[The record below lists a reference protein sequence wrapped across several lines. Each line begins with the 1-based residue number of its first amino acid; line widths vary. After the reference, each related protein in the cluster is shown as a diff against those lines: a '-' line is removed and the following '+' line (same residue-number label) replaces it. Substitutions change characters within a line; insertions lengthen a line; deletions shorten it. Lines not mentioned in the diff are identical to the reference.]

1 MWWYM
6 ALKAGHIMAI
16 ISWMAGLFYLPRL
29 FVYHAMAAPNGEAWQ
44 TFKVMER
51 KLLNQITTP
60 AMIAS
65 WVFGGAIV
73 LLPPG
78 WVPDE
83 SGGELI
89 EEYWYLAKLGL
100 VILLT
105 IYHFILVYYV
115 RVFARDE
122 NVRSHVYYRFL
133 NEVPTVIMIGVIIL
147 VVFHPF

>member
-1 MWWYM
+1 MFYL

-16 ISWMAGLFYLPRL
+16 IAWMAGLFYLPRL
-29 FVYHAMAAPNGEAWQ
+29 FVYHAMATPNGEAWE
-44 TFKVMER
+44 TFKGMER
-51 KLLNQITTP
+51 RLLNQIATP

-65 WVFGGAIV
+65 WVLGGAIV
-73 LLPPG
+73 LLPPSWAPPETG
-78 WVPDE
+78 T
-83 SGGELI
+83 ELI
-89 EEYWYLAKLGL
+89 GQYWYLAKLGL

-105 IYHFILVYYV
+105 LYHFLLIHYV

-133 NEVPTVIMIGVIIL
+133 NEFPTLVMIGVIVL

>member
-1 MWWYM
+1 MLYL
-6 ALKAGHIMAI
+6 ALKAIHVMAI

-29 FVYHAMAAPNGEAWQ
+29 FVYHAMAAPNGEAWE

-51 KLLNQITTP
+51 RLLNQITTP

-73 LLPPG
+73 LLPAG
-78 WVPDE
+78 WVPAE
-83 SGGELI
+83 ARAELVGH
-89 EEYWYLAKLGL
+89 YWYLAKLAL

-105 IYHFILVYYV
+105 LYHFLLVYYV

-133 NEVPTVIMIGVIIL
+133 NEFPTVVMIGVIIL
-147 VVFHPF
+147 VIFHPF

>member
-1 MWWYM
+1 MWYL
-6 ALKAGHIMAI
+6 ALKAVHIMAI

-29 FVYHAMAAPNGEAWQ
+29 FVYHAMATPNGEAWE

-51 KLLNQITTP
+51 RLLNQITTP

-65 WVFGGAIV
+65 WVLGGAIV
-73 LLPPG
+73 LLPAG
-78 WVPDE
+78 WVPE
-83 SGGELI
+83 EARSELI
-89 EEYWYLAKLGL
+89 GHYWYLAKLAL

-105 IYHFILVYYV
+105 VYHFLLVYYV

-133 NEVPTVIMIGVIIL
+133 NEFPTVVMIGVIVL